1 VPTEGE
7 PELLRRAQAGD
18 RASFDRLRA
27 ALSPVMRR
35 FVRRLI
41 GRTDEAEEILQDA
54 FVALFMNLDRLA
66 PPENVRPFLFRII
79 RNRCY
84 DELRRRGRFVWMGLD
99 GALGATGGPAGFLR
113 DHRPLPEDETHW
125 AFLFVEVRQAIDHL
139 PELQRQ
145 TLILYFEDDLSYA
158 QIAATMATDIGTVK
172 SRLFHARKNLSA
184 RLRPETLEALGIQ
197 KDTDR

>member
-7 PELLRRAQAGD
+7 PELLRRAQAGE
-18 RASFDRLRA
+18 RASFERLRA

-35 FVRRLI
+35 FIRRLI
-41 GRTDEAEEILQDA
+41 GRTAEAEEILQDA

-66 PPENVRPFLFRII
+66 PPENLRPFLFRVI

-84 DELRRRGRFVWMGLD
+84 DELRRRGRFQWVALD
-99 GALGATGGPAGFLR
+99 GTAGASGAPADSLR
-113 DHRPLPEDETHW
+113 DQRPLPEDETHW
-125 AFLFVEVRQAIDHL
+125 AFLFAEVRQAIDHL

-158 QIAATMATDIGTVK
+158 QIADATATDIGTVR
-172 SRLFHARKNLSA
+172 SRLFHARKNLAA
-184 RLRPETLEALGIQ
+184 RLRPETLEALGIH